1 MVAITRIGNVFL
13 RLSMH
18 DNVESGLTLRGDG
31 TIGNQVL
38 DSDFFNNHNPAD
50 QGQTGIGMGI
60 KFGSGEGN
68 IVRGCRAFDNA
79 DDGFDFGDF
88 ASAVEIQHNWAYG
101 NGVNRWNVAG
111 WRSNGNGF
119 TFGGGSPPASAS
131 LNVRHNAAWDNIHDG
146 FADGGNPAELLLQ
159 NNTAFRNGAAGFD
172 MPNSPATLRGG
183 LSHGRARQPAPARRY
198 YAQNP

>member
-1 MVAITRIGNVFL
+1 M
-13 RLSMH
+13 
-18 DNVESGLTLRGDG
+18 
-31 TIGNQVL
+31 
-38 DSDFFNNHNPAD
+38 
-50 QGQTGIGMGI
+50 
-60 KFGSGEGN
+60 
-68 IVRGCRAFDNA
+68 
-79 DDGFDFGDF
+79 
-88 ASAVEIQHNWAYG
+88 
-101 NGVNRWNVAG
+101 AG

-183 LSHGRARQPAPARRY
+183 VVARTGAATRPGPPLLRPEPLTRPTRV
-198 YAQNP
+198 NEK

>member
-1 MVAITRIGNVFL
+1 VQDLEVENSRSHAYVCLSCEYNIFL

-18 DNVESGLTLRGDG
+18 DNVESGLTLRGDS
-31 TIGNQVL
+31 TTGNQVL

-60 KFGSGEGN
+60 KFGSGADN

-88 ASAVEIQHNWAYG
+88 ASAIDIQHNWAYG

-111 WRSNGNGF
+111 WRR
-119 TFGGGSPPASAS
+119 ASAAEQHRVPQRRQR
-131 LNVRHNAAWDNIHDG
+131 LRH
-146 FADGGNPAELLLQ
+146 
-159 NNTAFRNGAAGFD
+159 
-172 MPNSPATLRGG
+172 
-183 LSHGRARQPAPARRY
+183 ARQPGDV
-198 YAQNP
+198 AQ